1 MKIVKKL
8 IKNEHAFTLIEMI
21 FSTNVLVPD
30 NTK

>member
-21 FSTNVLVPD
+21 FSVSVLLPND
-30 NTK
+30 TK

>member
-21 FSTNVLVPD
+21 FSANVLLPD

>member
-21 FSTNVLVPD
+21 FSVNVLVPD